1 MKMKIKNLC
10 LAMLTAILA
19 LSLFAIPALA
29 QNRSNK
35 GGQDAGNVGDERAAQ
50 VHADNAAKKKGHK
63 DKDRDPSASTHK
75 THGKHNA
82 FGHRH

>member
-1 MKMKIKNLC
+1 MNMKNLC
-10 LAMLTAILA
+10 LAILA
-19 LSLFAIPALA
+19 LALFATPALA

-35 GGQDAGNVGDERAAQ
+35 GGQDRGNVGDERAAQ

-63 DKDRDPSASTHK
+63 DHKDKDRDPSASMNK

>member
-1 MKMKIKNLC
+1 VKLKNVF
-10 LAMLTAILA
+10 LAMLA
-19 LSLFAIPALA
+19 LTLLSTPALA
-29 QNRSNK
+29 QKSRSNK

-63 DKDRDPSASTHK
+63 DKDRDPSASSHK

-82 FGHRH
+82 FGHH